1 MGELLYSIPVPNKH
15 IQRSL
20 IDMKLIL
27 EQWRDYIIEEKGRRE
42 DEPAVKRAKKLA
54 AIGKPDRTSWVAG
67 ADELESLG
75 KGIMEDG
82 EACGSNPWR
91 NSQGEFS
98 SASDAKVYTT
108 GYSGDNKRQGCTKQG
123 KWKASNGSKG
133 SESDKKCGQDTK
145 TGNKY
150 SIRCKDNKK
159 LWNEY
164 LTEDGLIEI
173 EPKALEAIVSKLIAR
188 EMKRMNTLD
197 EGSDGERVRNF
208 CNAKGF
214 QSTEQ
219 FLKRQ
224 NAMVASAEGDLYKSK
239 K

>member
-27 EQWRDYIIEEKGRRE
+27 EQWRDYIIEQKGRRE

-82 EACGSNPWR
+82 EACGSNPW
-91 NSQGEFS
+91 
-98 SASDAKVYTT
+98 
-108 GYSGDNKRQGCTKQG
+108 QGCTKQG